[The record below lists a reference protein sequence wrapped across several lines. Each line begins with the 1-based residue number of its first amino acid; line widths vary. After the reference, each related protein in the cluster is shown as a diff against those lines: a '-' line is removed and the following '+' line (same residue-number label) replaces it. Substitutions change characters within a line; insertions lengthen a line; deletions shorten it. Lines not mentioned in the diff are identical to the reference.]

1 MSILNNLS
9 IRYKVLIGFFFIAIL
24 PVWFAFYLL
33 WTFNQVTAFLNQL
46 DQEADKRT
54 LYATLNTDTK
64 QLSESVKSYILTK
77 NAKWEQV
84 YDKTSAELHNT
95 ITESIKD
102 DSNARELG
110 ALKDAITHV
119 QGTELLILAKTKE
132 GDSSTAVRLFDTSYE
147 LQQEHIQAMVTDL
160 VNSQDKKYD
169 KTQSKLTDTL
179 TNAKNVLIVTAVLVV
194 LFTIIFSFIFTA
206 LIEYSLK
213 NLTASVR
220 KIAEGDLNTR
230 VAIVSH
236 DEIGQLGESFNTMAE
251 KLNDSHTNLEQKI
264 QEKTKELAVKVTDLE
279 DTKRATLNL
288 LEDIQAE
295 KTAAEQERAKDDAII
310 GSVGDGMIAVD
321 QTGKIIVV
329 NPVAEQILEINNQ
342 EVLGKNI
349 FDVYQLYDESGDVLP
364 SEKRPIYKTLQ
375 TGEKINEIYT
385 YIRKDKTK
393 ISLNVTATAFKQ
405 QDTIIGVIEIIRDIT
420 REKEVDRMKTEF
432 ISLASHQLRTP
443 LSAIKWFSEMLVGG
457 DAGELTPEQKDMT
470 KNIVE
475 STERMI
481 QLVNALL
488 NISRIESGRIVVDP
502 RPTDLKELVQGVVT
516 DLKAKIEERK
526 QTLIVSVHDDLPKIN
541 LDPRL
546 IRQVYMNLLTNAI
559 KYTPKEGEI
568 TVFIS
573 KKGEDIISQV
583 TDNGYG
589 IPKDQQGKIFQ
600 KFFRAQN
607 VSKIET
613 DGTGLGLYLIKA
625 IIESSHGKIWFESEE
640 GKGTSFWF
648 SLPEAGM
655 EARKGEV
662 TLDEYHES

>member
-24 PVWFAFYLL
+24 PIWFACYLL
-33 WTFNQVTAFLNQL
+33 WTFNQVTTFLSQL

-77 NAKWEQV
+77 NAKWEKV
-84 YDKTSAELHNT
+84 YDTTSVELNNT

-102 DSNARELG
+102 DSNVRDLGELR
-110 ALKDAITHV
+110 DAITHV

-132 GDSSTAVRLFDTSYE
+132 GDSSAAVRLFDTAYE
-147 LQQEHIQAMVTDL
+147 LQQEHIQAIVTDL
-160 VNSQDKKYD
+160 VNNQDKKYD
-169 KTQSKLTDTL
+169 KTQGKLTDTL

-194 LFTIIFSFIFTA
+194 LFTVSFSFIFTA

-213 NLTASVR
+213 KLTASVR
-220 KIAEGDLNTR
+220 KIAEGDLKTR

-236 DEIGQLGESFNTMAE
+236 DEIGQLGASFNSMAE
-251 KLNDSHTNLEQKI
+251 KLNDSYTNLEQKI

-288 LEDIQAE
+288 LEDIQEEKEIAE
-295 KTAAEQERAKDDAII
+295 NKKAQDEAII
-310 GSVGDGMIAVD
+310 GSVGEGLIGLD
-321 QTGKIIVV
+321 QSGSIILI
-329 NPVAEQILEINNQ
+329 NPVAEQILEIAAAD
-342 EVLGKNI
+342 VVGKPI
-349 FDVYQLYDESGDVLP
+349 FDSYHLYDESDAEIIK
-364 SEKRPIYKTLQ
+364 EKRPVSITLQ
-375 TGEKINEIYT
+375 TGEKISQAYT
-385 YIRKDKTK
+385 YIRKDQTK
-393 ISLNVTATAFKQ
+393 IIISITATPVKQ
-405 QDTIIGVIEIIRDIT
+405 NDVITGVIEVLRDIT
-420 REKEVDRMKTEF
+420 HEKEVDRMKTEF

-443 LSAIKWFSEMLVGG
+443 LSAIKWFSEMLLGG
-457 DAGELTPEQKDMT
+457 DAGPLTPEQTDFT
-470 KNIVE
+470 KNISE
-475 STERMI
+475 STERMV
-481 QLVNALL
+481 QLVNSLL

-502 RPTDLKELVQGVVT
+502 HPTDLKELVQGVVT
-516 DLKAKIEERK
+516 DLKAKITERK
-526 QTLIVSVHDDLPKIN
+526 QNLVISVHGDLPQIN

-559 KYTPKEGEI
+559 KYTPKEGDI

-573 KKGEDIISQV
+573 KKDDEVISQI

-589 IPKDQQGKIFQ
+589 IPSAQQGRIFQ

-607 VSKIET
+607 VAKIET

-625 IIESSHGKIWFESEE
+625 IIESSHGKIWFKSEE
-640 GKGTSFWF
+640 GKGTTFWF
-648 SLPEAGM
+648 SLPLSGM
-655 EARKGEV
+655 EAKKGEV
-662 TLDEYHES
+662 TLDEYHQS